1 MPWTDRPYYQYCY
14 RMDKGLIAKIFGEE
28 LRKVRGRAEI
38 SQEKLALEA
47 DVDRSFLS
55 KMERGIRQPSLTVI
69 FKLCSALNYP
79 PEQLI
84 LDVRSRL

>member
-1 MPWTDRPYYQYCY
+1 
-14 RMDKGLIAKIFGEE
+14 MDKALIAKIFGEE
-28 LRKVRGRAEI
+28 LRKVRGQAGV

-69 FKLCSALNYP
+69 LKLCTALDYA

-84 LDVRSRL
+84 SDVRSRL